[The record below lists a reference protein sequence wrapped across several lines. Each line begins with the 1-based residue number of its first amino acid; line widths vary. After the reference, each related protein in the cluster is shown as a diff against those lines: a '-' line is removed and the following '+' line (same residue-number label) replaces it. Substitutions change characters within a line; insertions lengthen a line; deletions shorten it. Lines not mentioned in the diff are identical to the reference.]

1 MHGEDNL
8 QAISIFMQ
16 LSQKEP
22 YKLQKKKSKHC
33 KSCYKTK
40 IYILKIYFK
49 CLELPQI
56 PAFVANSGA
65 SLKDNVKKKK
75 MKFVHYK
82 VIWQNDLG

>member
-8 QAISIFMQ
+8 QVIFMQ
-16 LSQKEP
+16 LNQKGP

-65 SLKDNVKKKK
+65 SLKDNVKKKNE
-75 MKFVHYK
+75 
-82 VIWQNDLG
+82 ICAL

>member
-8 QAISIFMQ
+8 QVISIFMQ
-16 LSQKEP
+16 LSQKGP

-40 IYILKIYFK
+40 IYFK
-49 CLELPQI
+49 CLELPQV

-75 MKFVHYK
+75 MKFVHYN